1 MSKKHVVREMDF
13 GFKTDVQLVCAVT
26 GASADKVTKPLAYL
40 AEASE
45 AELSQWFTPVQIT
58 RLKSAFEL
66 SKRRAVS
73 LPVQIRAPSDAAT
86 YLMANYQDK
95 MQEHF
100 IVLCLNTK
108 NRIISTVELYKG
120 ALNTSVVRTGEVFR
134 EAIKVNACAIIIA
147 HNHPSGDITP
157 SAEDVS
163 TTRDIASAGKLL
175 DIDLLDHL
183 IIGHGQ
189 WTSLRERGLGF

>member
-13 GFKTDVQLVCAVT
+13 GFKTDVQLICAVT

-40 AEASE
+40 SEASE
-45 AELSQWFTPVQIT
+45 AELSQWFTPTQIT

-73 LPVQIRAPSDAAT
+73 LPTQIRAPADAAT

-134 EAIKVNACAIIIA
+134 EAIKVNASAIIIA
-147 HNHPSGDITP
+147 HNHPSGNLNP
-157 SAEDVS
+157 SSHDVS
-163 TTRDIASAGKLL
+163 LTNSLREFGKL
-175 DIDLLDHL
+175 IDLPLLDHL
-183 IIGHGQ
+183 IFTDNGYFSFAEQ
-189 WTSLRERGLGF
+189 GLLN